1 MLAGL
6 VAMLGLRLGGEGSA
20 MLARGART
28 RGFRLLKP
36 LESAVRRLIVLAAR
50 DLPVPEVA
58 PARRRADRPESA
70 GARRV
75 RGFPMDD
82 RRKGF
87 LDQAPREPWTF
98 EPRDPAE
105 PVDAAGLWARLAA
118 VRAALTDLD
127 GHALRMARRAARRA
141 SSGRLGPVARGR
153 PPGLDL
159 RRGLEIDRVL
169 DDLHRRAIAAPDTS

>member
-87 LDQAPREPWTF
+87 LDQAPREP
-98 EPRDPAE
+98 
-105 PVDAAGLWARLAA
+105 
-118 VRAALTDLD
+118 
-127 GHALRMARRAARRA
+127 
-141 SSGRLGPVARGR
+141 
-153 PPGLDL
+153 
-159 RRGLEIDRVL
+159 
-169 DDLHRRAIAAPDTS
+169 